1 MKPEYSEEPYTYLP
15 SGDKKIASFLQNTTG
30 NLDAKTV
37 ASFGDEWQKFDSFDE
52 ADLENAGNEY
62 FDIVTDEMLNSTS
75 IVLDAGCGSGRW
87 TGFIANRAGH
97 IDAVDPS
104 DAVFAA
110 SRLLHSKNNVR
121 ITQASIDRLPF
132 HDQTFDFILC
142 LGVLH
147 HIPDTQQALNDLVK
161 KLKPGGNILLY
172 FYYNL
177 ENRGAFYKFLFSI
190 VNLKRRIISSLP
202 KGLKHFFCDV
212 IALFV
217 YLPLVSIA
225 RFIKFIAPKS
235 SFYQRIPLSYYTNKS
250 FRIMRNDALDRFGTP
265 LEKRYSRDEIRTM
278 MENSGLGDIHFSDNQ
293 PYWHVVGRRA

>member
-1 MKPEYSEEPYTYLP
+1 MKPEYSEEPHSYLP
-15 SGDKKIASFLQNTTG
+15 FGDVKIASFLQNSTG

-37 ASFGDEWQKFDSFDE
+37 ESFGDEWQKFDSFDE
-52 ADLENAGNEY
+52 EDLQNAGNEY
-62 FDIVTDEMLNSTS
+62 FDIVNDSMLNSS
-75 IVLDAGCGSGRW
+75 SVILDAGCGSGRW
-87 TGFIANRAGH
+87 THFIADRAGYVEA
-97 IDAVDPS
+97 IDPS
-104 DAVFAA
+104 DAVYAA
-110 SRLLHSKNNVR
+110 CKLLGKKNNVR
-121 ITQASIDRLPF
+121 ITQTSIDRLPF

-147 HIPDTQQALNDLVK
+147 HIPDTQKALNDLVK

-202 KGLKHFFCDV
+202 KGLKHFCCDV
-212 IALFV
+212 IALFI

-225 RFIKFIAPKS
+225 RFIQFIAPKS
-235 SFYQRIPLSYYTNKS
+235 TLYQSIPLSYYTNKS

-278 MENSGLGDIHFSDNQ
+278 MEQSGLNEIVFSDKQ
-293 PYWHVVGRRA
+293 PYWHVVGKKA